1 MTTPM
6 NTKISPVGSAF
17 GVKYRFNGML
27 LVLVKS
33 GEATVSINVSKHR
46 LATADFIM
54 LAEEVSM
61 IWHSVSADFS
71 AEIIIIPQ
79 RTYQEVAYRI
89 PTTAYWDTV
98 ETEPVFHLP
107 RTLYDVIDSWCHI
120 WNFLQDTNGLTYKES
135 ELTAHFH
142 TLFLSVED
150 YIKNKTGEKGRK
162 MDSGSR
168 KILNRFYSLLTRH
181 SKDNMS
187 VAEYAD
193 KLNITSS
200 YLNKICARN
209 SQPSPKEIID
219 QQTVIEVKTLLLTTR
234 KPIKEIALDV
244 NFKDDAY
251 LCRFFRRMTGQSPK
265 EYRENNS

>member
-1 MTTPM
+1 MTRQ
-6 NTKISPVGSAF
+6 NTNTLPAGAAF
-17 GVKYRFNGML
+17 GVKYRFSGML

-33 GEATVSINVSKHR
+33 GEAAVSINVSRHR

-54 LAEEVSM
+54 LAEEVSV
-61 IWHSVSADFS
+61 IWHSVSTDFS
-71 AEIIIIPQ
+71 AEIIIIPE
-79 RTYQEVAYRI
+79 RIYQEVSYRI
-89 PTTAYWDTV
+89 PTTAYWDAV
-98 ETEPVFHLP
+98 EIEPVFHLSK
-107 RTLYDVIDSWCHI
+107 TLCRLIDSWCHI
-120 WNFLQDTNGLTYKES
+120 WHFLQSTTGNSYQDS
-135 ELTAHFH
+135 ELTSHFL
-142 TLFLSVED
+142 TLFLAVED
-150 YIKNKTGEKGRK
+150 YIKNNAGGKGRK

-168 KILNRFYSLLTRH
+168 KIMNRFYSLLAQH

-209 SQPSPKEIID
+209 GQPSPKEIID
-219 QQTVIEVKTLLLTTR
+219 QQTVVEVKTLLLTTR

-244 NFKDDAY
+244 NFKDDSY

>member
-1 MTTPM
+1 MTSM
-6 NTKISPVGSAF
+6 NTKNSPVGAAF
-17 GVKYRFNGML
+17 GVKYRFKGML

-33 GEATVSINVSKHR
+33 GEADVSINVSRHR
-46 LATADFIM
+46 LATSDFIM

-61 IWHSVSADFS
+61 IWHSASEDFS

-79 RTYQEVAYRI
+79 RIYQEVAYRI
-89 PTTAYWDTV
+89 PTMTYWDIV

-107 RTLYDVIDSWCHI
+107 RALYDVIDSWCRI
-120 WNFLQDTNGLTYKES
+120 WKFLQETNGLTYRES

-150 YIKNKTGEKGRK
+150 YVKNRTVGKTRK

-168 KILNRFYSLLTRH
+168 GILNSFYSLLALH

-187 VAEYAD
+187 VAEYAG

-209 SQPSPKEIID
+209 GQPSPKEIID
-219 QQTVIEVKTLLLTTR
+219 QQTVVEVKTLLLTTR